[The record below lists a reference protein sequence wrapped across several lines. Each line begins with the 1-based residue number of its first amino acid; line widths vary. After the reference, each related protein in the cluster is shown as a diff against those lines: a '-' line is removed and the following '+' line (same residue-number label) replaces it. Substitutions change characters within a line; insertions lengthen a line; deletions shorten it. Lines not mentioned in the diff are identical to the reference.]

1 MLKVLYHYGI
11 SEFVDEPSSC
21 NATGSG
27 GTEEETQAVVLVKT
41 ENIVEINED
50 GKYSILLGLSGRWPL
65 LQASG
70 VFFII
75 ILNPIVPKKTLE
87 LDLNP
92 TDFQKNPDVF
102 GQPHKRILSFL
113 DFQRNNISYVMW

>member
-41 ENIVEINED
+41 ENMVEGNED
-50 GKYSILLGLSGRWPL
+50 GKYSILLGLSGR
-65 LQASG
+65 
-70 VFFII
+70 
-75 ILNPIVPKKTLE
+75 
-87 LDLNP
+87 
-92 TDFQKNPDVF
+92 
-102 GQPHKRILSFL
+102 
-113 DFQRNNISYVMW
+113 